1 MYIRLL
7 FNALWTLI
15 FLEYLLLS
23 LQCRPKQK
31 FRFHAD
37 TNCVSHTK
45 MSRTLVVQNREQNK
59 SRFLAKV
66 FDVSSVFSLPK
77 TSTQLC
83 SRKVTVNGILM
94 VYLQFLQRRFGLE
107 NGKFH

>member
-1 MYIRLL
+1 
-7 FNALWTLI
+7 
-15 FLEYLLLS
+15 
-23 LQCRPKQK
+23 
-31 FRFHAD
+31 
-37 TNCVSHTK
+37 
-45 MSRTLVVQNREQNK
+45 MSRTLVAQNRGQKK

-107 NGKFH
+107 NGKFHQSIVIQTSRKYNITENVIWTENRSIFQFGLPTHSNTGS